1 MSFNTKNY
9 QESCDKLVIGGTL
22 ELKEGANLVGF
33 PKAENQ
39 ADSTATTVD
48 DLKTDLNSLITKLKA
63 SGLMEADSE

>member
-22 ELKEGANLVGF
+22 ELKESANLVGF
-33 PKAENQ
+33 PKSENQ

-63 SGLMEADSE
+63 AGLMEADSE